1 MEHLGNILIFNYP
14 GTLFGNITR
23 NFTGNFFRIFWEYIM
38 GMFHEYSTN
47 IVCPMSSYLTKQLFV
62 KTHFMRGSA
71 QPAFACS
78 NSIELT
84 STMFKV
90 NNKDTRTTSFDVFLV
105 FYVNF
110 KQIYTSCTI
119 ADVDQVNIQ
128 RVECSITLVG
138 NDVLPRSLQLKHF
151 CNMSN
156 CVMSKIRAITKICRC
171 ANSLIH

>member
-1 MEHLGNILIFNYP
+1 
-14 GTLFGNITR
+14 
-23 NFTGNFFRIFWEYIM
+23 
-38 GMFHEYSTN
+38 
-47 IVCPMSSYLTKQLFV
+47 
-62 KTHFMRGSA
+62 MRVSA

-156 CVMSKIRAITKICRC
+156 CVMSKIRAITLNTWWKRFIMIIIKLLYFEIFTSCQGLMQTFSKHYSKCKTVSINFRKTLQESRLPISKLPQDSPK
-171 ANSLIH
+171 NNF